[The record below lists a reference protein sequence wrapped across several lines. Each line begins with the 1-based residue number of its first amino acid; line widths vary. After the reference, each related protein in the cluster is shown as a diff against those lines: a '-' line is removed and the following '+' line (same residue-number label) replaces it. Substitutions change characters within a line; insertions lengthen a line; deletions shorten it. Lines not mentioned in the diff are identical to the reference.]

1 MVLKGILFDFN
12 GVIINDE
19 KIHQELVDEIL
30 LTENL
35 QPSKTEFRQVCLGR
49 TDRACLVELLGRR
62 GRVVSNDYM
71 LKLLQQKAK
80 AYEKRIALLDTI
92 PTYPGLIDLIKQLY
106 HKGLVLGIV
115 TGALRIEVDLVLNRL
130 EIAPYFPVIV
140 SGDDLFSSKP
150 DPEGYLLALKRL
162 GLEAKE
168 CCAIEDSLAGI
179 QAARR
184 ANLQVIGVANTYP
197 FHMLQRKANWVV
209 DYLSELELDR
219 VEESFAKL

>member
-1 MVLKGILFDFN
+1 MVLKAVLFDFN

-19 KIHQELVDEIL
+19 PIHQELVDEIL
-30 LTENL
+30 LAENL
-35 QPSKTEFRQVCLGR
+35 QPSKTEFRQLCLGR

-71 LKLLQQKAK
+71 LKLLQQKAQ
-80 AYEKRIALLDTI
+80 AYEKRIAVLETI
-92 PTYPGLIDLIKQLY
+92 PTYQGLIDLIKQLH
-106 HKGLVLGIV
+106 HKGFILAIV

-130 EIAPYFPVIV
+130 EIASYFPVIV

-168 CCAIEDSLAGI
+168 CVAIEDSLAGI
-179 QAARR
+179 QAAKR
-184 ANLQVIGVANTYP
+184 AGIQVIGVANTYP
-197 FHMLQRKANWVV
+197 FHMLHRKANWVV